1 MGLTASQ
8 MLYRLLQKDPGGN
21 YKDLLYEINATVD
34 QVVDYRPWKWLEKSY
49 RFALTAPYSTGTV
62 TVVEGSNAVTGASTV
77 WTTAMTGRKFRT
89 QNSGVEYTF
98 THVSATSATLDRVYS
113 GDSGSALTYTIYED
127 TYDLPADYHSYIQLQ
142 NMDTLGILSEINR
155 NDVAEGLTLY
165 AGTTEPRTAQRFAVF
180 GRDATTDVT
189 QIIVGFQPVSAHT
202 LELLYWYRPTAL
214 TTMQSEPDLPGW
226 LHETVYNHVL
236 YKYART
242 SEKLAGVAPVFQRD
256 FNALLQMAATADA
269 RQSHAIGRN
278 KRRLF
283 I

>member
-1 MGLTASQ
+1 MGLSASK

-49 RFALTAPYSTGTV
+49 RFVLTAPYSTGTV
-62 TVVEGSNAVTGASTV
+62 TVTNGSNAVTGASTV
-77 WTTAMTGRKFRT
+77 WTSGMTGRKFRT

-98 THVSATSATLDRVYS
+98 TYVSATSGTLDRVYS
-113 GDSGSALTYTIYED
+113 GDSDSLLTYTIYED
-127 TYDLPADYHSYIQLQ
+127 TYDLPSDYHSYIQLQ
-142 NMDTLGILSEINR
+142 NLDTLGILSEMNR
-155 NDVAEGLTLY
+155 NDFTEGLTLY
-165 AGTTEPRTAQRFAVF
+165 SATEPRTAQYFAVW

-189 QIIVGFQPVSAHT
+189 QIVIGYQPVTAHS
-202 LELLYWYRPTAL
+202 LELLYWYRPTQL
-214 TTMQSEPDLPGW
+214 TTMQSEPDLPSW
-226 LHETVYNHVL
+226 LHETVYAHVL

-242 SEKLAGVAPVFQRD
+242 SERLSGVAQVFNKD

-269 RQSHAIGRN
+269 RQSHTSGRN